1 VKRIVLIAG
10 FESFN
15 ADLYRKAAQLAV
27 AGCRELEVRVFSDRT
42 LTDEPNIVAA
52 ALLNADVFFGSL
64 LFDYDA
70 VIWLRERV
78 QHIPIRLVF
87 ESALELMSLTQI
99 GAFKIGDKP
108 KGMPKP
114 VKFILDKF
122 SNGREE
128 DKLAGYIS
136 FLKVGPKLLKYVPV
150 QKVQDL
156 RNWLIIYGYWNAGGV
171 DNVVSMFW
179 TISEKYLGLKVGE
192 IPPPVETPNMG
203 LLHPDYDGYFESPR
217 QYLDWY
223 LNPQTSISRRVRRDR
238 QSENQPENLAATH
251 HTTDS
256 RVRRDRQSENQPE
269 NLAATH
275 HTTDSRVRRD
285 RQSANQPE
293 NLAATHHTTDSRV
306 RRDRQSAN
314 QPENLAATHH
324 TTDSRVRRDRQS
336 ANQPENL
343 AATHHIMGG
352 LEAHPTKFET
362 NWSQKSKEEKC
373 PVVGIL
379 LYRKHVITKQPY
391 IPQLIRYF
399 EAAGIIPLPIFINGV
414 EGHVAVRDWM
424 TTAAET
430 AQRKQGN
437 IETLSL
443 SPDAVEVD
451 TIVSTIG
458 FPLVGGPAGSME
470 AGRQVEVAKRILAAK
485 NVPYFVSA
493 PLLIQDIHSWTRQG
507 IGGLQSVV
515 LYALPELDG
524 AIDPVPLGGLVGE
537 DIYLIPDRLK
547 RLTGRIKNWIKL
559 RQTPSCDRKIAIIL
573 YGFPPGYG
581 AAGTAALLNVP
592 KSLFNFL
599 HKLQDAG
606 YTVGEIPADGEELI
620 RRVKE
625 ADDATADVGGLTRIN
640 ADVEGCHRN
649 TVNVKTLEKWLGYLS
664 TSRIEKQWKS
674 LTGTG
679 IKTEGD
685 EFQIGGVQLGNI
697 WIGLQPPLGIS
708 GDPMRLMFDR
718 DLTPHPQYA
727 AFYKWLQ
734 NDFQADAVV
743 HFGMHGTVEWLP
755 GNPLG
760 NTGYSWSDILLGN
773 LPNLYIYAAN
783 NPSESMLAKR
793 RGYGVLISHNVPTY
807 GRAGLYKEL
816 MALRDLIAE
825 YREDSDKNYLLKEAI
840 CKQILDSG
848 LDADCPFE
856 DGRKLGI
863 SFSFENVGL
872 FSADAFN
879 RYLVKLYEYLQVVE
893 SRLFS
898 SGLHVLGESPNSEE
912 MESYLEAYFGERLSQ
927 EQVKAIVSQTSTDKM
942 PVPQER
948 CGVFEEGLVVRD
960 LLLQTTDELTNLL
973 RGLNGEY
980 ILPAPGGDLLRDGP
994 GVLPTGRNIHALDP
1008 YRMPSPA
1015 AFERGREIARK
1026 IIDKH
1031 VTEQGNYPETV
1042 AVMLWGLDA
1051 IKTRGES
1058 IGILLE
1064 LVGAEPLKEGTGRIV
1079 RYELKPLV
1087 DVGHPRIDV
1096 LGNLSGIF
1104 RDSFVN
1110 IIELLDDLF
1119 VRAAEIDE
1127 PESENFI
1134 RKHALILQSQG
1145 VTNCAARLFSNPAG
1159 DFGSLVND
1167 RVVDGSWESG
1177 DELGKTWESRNVFS
1191 YGRKDKGEARPEVL
1205 TQLLK
1210 GCDRIIQEI
1219 DSVEYGLTDIQEYYA
1234 NTGGLKKA
1242 AEKQHGKK
1250 VNTSFVESFSKDT
1263 TPRNLE
1269 DLLRLEYRTKLLN
1282 PKWANAMANQGSGGA
1297 YEISQRMT
1305 ALIGWG
1311 GTADFTDSWVYEQ
1324 ATDTYALDEEMARK
1338 LREANPEAFRN
1349 IVGRMLE
1356 ANGRGF
1362 WQPDAEKLQKL
1373 RDLYELTDEK
1383 IEGVTSYE

>member
-1 VKRIVLIAG
+1 MKRIVLIAG

-15 ADLYRKAAQLAV
+15 ADLYRKAAELAV
-27 AGCRELEVRVFSDRT
+27 SGCQGLEVRVFSDRA
-42 LTDEPNIVAA
+42 LADEPDTVAA
-52 ALLNADVFFGSL
+52 ALSNADVFFGSL

-70 VIWLRERV
+70 VMWLRERV
-78 QHIPIRLVF
+78 QHIAIRLVF

-156 RNWLIIYGYWNAGGV
+156 RNWLIIYGYWNAGGA

-179 TISEKYLGLKVGE
+179 IISEKYLGLKVAE

-203 LLHPDYDGYFESPR
+203 LLHPDYNGYFESPR

-223 LNPQTSISRRVRRDR
+223 LS
-238 QSENQPENLAATH
+238 H
-251 HTTDS
+251 
-256 RVRRDRQSENQPE
+256 
-269 NLAATH
+269 
-275 HTTDSRVRRD
+275 
-285 RQSANQPE
+285 QSA
-293 NLAATHHTTDSRV
+293 R
-306 RRDRQSAN
+306 
-314 QPENLAATHH
+314 
-324 TTDSRVRRDRQS
+324 
-336 ANQPENL
+336 
-343 AATHHIMGG
+343 GG
-352 LEAHPTKFET
+352 QDAGSTKLGT
-362 NWSQKSKEEKC
+362 NWFPNSYQVKS

-399 EAAGIIPLPIFINGV
+399 EDAGIVPLPIFINGV

-424 TTAAET
+424 TTADET
-430 AQRKQGN
+430 ARRKQGN
-437 IETLSL
+437 VETLSL
-443 SPDAVEVD
+443 SKDAVEVD
-451 TIVSTIG
+451 AIVSTIG

-470 AGRQVEVAKRILAAK
+470 GGRQVEVAKRILTAK

-537 DIYLIPDRLK
+537 DIYLVPDRAK
-547 RLTGRIKNWIKL
+547 RLTSRINNWVKL
-559 RQTPSCDRKIAIIL
+559 RQTPPSERKIAIIL

-592 KSLFNFL
+592 KSLLNFL
-599 HKLQDAG
+599 HKLQAAG

-625 ADDATADVGGLTRIN
+625 ADDAATADGGGLTGMN
-640 ADVEGCHRN
+640 ADGRGGFGN
-649 TVNVKTLEKWLGYLS
+649 TVNVKKLEKWLGYLS
-664 TSRIEKQWKS
+664 TSRIEKQWNS

-679 IKTEGD
+679 IKTDGD
-685 EFQIGGVQLGNI
+685 EFQIGGIQLGNV

-734 NDFQADAVV
+734 NDLQADAVV

-755 GNPLG
+755 GSPLG
-760 NTGYSWSDILLGN
+760 NTGYSWSDILLGS

-793 RGYGVLISHNVPTY
+793 RGYGVLISHNVPPY

-816 MALRDLIAE
+816 MALRDLMAE
-825 YREDSDKNYLLKEAI
+825 YREDTAKNYVLKEAI
-840 CKQILDSG
+840 CKKILDSG
-848 LDADCPFE
+848 LEADCPFDE
-856 DGRKLGI
+856 ARKLGI
-863 SFSFENVGL
+863 AFSFENVGM
-872 FSADAFN
+872 FSPDAFN

-898 SGLHVLGESPNSEE
+898 SGLHVLGEPPNSEE
-912 MESYLEAYFGERLSQ
+912 MTSYLEAYFGDRLSP
-927 EQVKAIVSQTSTDKM
+927 EQVKTIVSQASTGIL
-942 PVPQER
+942 PVPQEGFG
-948 CGVFEEGLVVRD
+948 GVFEEGLLVRD
-960 LLLQTTDELTNLL
+960 LLGQTTDELTNLL

-980 ILPAPGGDLLRDGP
+980 ILPAPGGDLLRDGA

-1015 AFERGREIARK
+1015 AYERGREIARK

-1031 VTEQGNYPETV
+1031 LEEQGNYPETV

-1079 RYELKPLV
+1079 RYELKPLA

-1119 VRAAEIDE
+1119 VRAADADE

-1134 RKHALILQSQG
+1134 RKHALILQAKG
-1145 VTNCAARLFSNPAG
+1145 VQNYSARLFSNPAG

-1205 TQLLK
+1205 TQLLQ

-1242 AEKQHGKK
+1242 AEKQRGKK

-1282 PKWANAMANQGSGGA
+1282 PKWANAMVNQGSGGA

-1311 GTADFTDSWVYEQ
+1311 GTADFTDSWVYDQ
-1324 ATDTYALDEEMARK
+1324 AADTYALDEEMAKK
-1338 LREANPEAFRN
+1338 LRETNPEAFRN

-1362 WQPDAEKLQKL
+1362 WLPDADKLQQL
-1373 RDLYELTDEK
+1373 RELYELTDEK
-1383 IEGVTSYE
+1383 IEGVTV